1 MSKQVRSGT
10 ANSGFARVSRTVT
23 ADLEHVLEQYNHDY
37 DQVPASLTNLGEYW
51 SAIFNPDV
59 ARELNVELVKEFE
72 PHQRC
77 PIMDVCFS
85 PDGRYLASRSCG
97 AAQIWHVQQDWQ
109 KINDFPDSPT
119 SDEGGFGGESEPV
132 HFSPDSRLIATG
144 GEEGHICIWNIESRS
159 RLHQIP
165 GHDGGVRALAFSN
178 DGKVL
183 ASSGG
188 DNTVCLWHV
197 ESADL
202 IKKFAVG
209 GVVLDVTWSPDGSL
223 LAASS
228 GHDIIIWDV
237 GTKSVLSRFETRSQG
252 RSSLIA
258 SLVFSTNGKML
269 ISGGFDGWI
278 KVWSLEDGIPDKEAL
293 LLQLR
298 GQEEVICSL
307 AVTPDNR
314 WLISGSKNR
323 DLMLWDLQSGDAQVL
338 VSAFANSVTGVD
350 VSTKGSL
357 IATSC
362 GDGKIRIFSYSPYTS
377 PEPEVASKVYTPGSL
392 RGFDMSL
399 GHFPGHHFPIMT
411 GNAGDWLSPT
421 LSIRELCMLKFMD
434 EITDKPDW
442 WAKVH
447 DAEIAGRWKAE
458 ALDAKWGS
466 YRRYGDFTS
475 AMADACITELR
486 KKAKVVQACGF
497 VPTFD
502 YSTCVIKSD
511 SMMDDKLASA
521 LKSSALVLEQGL
533 QGKGWHP
540 GSDGK
545 VLDLVHPSVCP
556 LVYGKSRVLTPGEVV
571 SRDTCVSMMGA
582 GQVIPDPGKAA
593 RKGVRAYNYFSAR
606 FQWLPA
612 EVLIMNGKVK
622 IDSYINNL
630 HPQEH
635 PGIYSIIEHLIEK
648 ALPAWDVVYRW
659 PDEFAHQ
666 RLVVKSVVPECLTPD
681 LCQENYECRPS
692 NRPLETDEEP
702 RSDEEEEEE
711 EEEESDSATSDD
723 HDATKQ
729 IPKRGE
735 TLETDQAPRSDDKKG
750 SDSSDSVDDDAA
762 KTITEQGEKD
772 PKADRRMRD
781 SQWWEQ
787 THPLPLPNPA
797 DAESARGIK
806 PDDIASSRFFLGRG
820 KGTQRIQV
828 IVKLANIHLSP
839 EKPAYDG
846 GSWHVEGLLNEHICA
861 TALFYYDNE
870 NITES
875 RLEFRSVANREDLT
889 GELDYTQNDF
899 DSIKRAFG
907 IDPEG
912 STMQDIG
919 EVSTRQGRAIFF
931 PNILQHRVSPFRLKD
946 ASLPGHRK
954 IVALFL
960 VDPAIPI
967 ISTANVP
974 PQQRGWWRNAKDGKE
989 DVKGESVGAAGPA
1002 DGLMDGEEAGRIM
1015 EELMAERTMHQDKSN
1030 HDLREL
1036 DWDFCEH

>member
-1 MSKQVRSGT
+1 MSKQARPGI
-10 ANSGFARVSRTVT
+10 AKSGFAPVSRTVT
-23 ADLEHVLEQYNHDY
+23 ADLEHVLEQYDHDY
-37 DQVPASLTNLGEYW
+37 DQVPASLIHLGDHW
-51 SAIFNPDV
+51 SAIFNPNV
-59 ARELNVELVKEFE
+59 ARELNVELVKEFG
-72 PHQRC
+72 PHQSFC
-77 PIMDVCFS
+77 PIMDVSFS
-85 PDGRYLASRSCG
+85 PDGRHLASRSCG
-97 AAQIWHVQQDWQ
+97 GAKIWNVQQDWQ
-109 KINDFPDSPT
+109 KIHDFPDSPT
-119 SDEGGFGGESEPV
+119 SDKGMFGGESEAV
-132 HFSPDSRLIATG
+132 RFSPDSRLVATG
-144 GEEGHICIWNIESRS
+144 GGGGDILIWDMESGS
-159 RLHQIP
+159 RKHRIS

-188 DNTVCLWHV
+188 DQTVCLWDA

-202 IKKFAVG
+202 IKKFAVEG
-209 GVVLDVTWSPDGSL
+209 AVLDVNWSPDDSL

-228 GHDIIIWDV
+228 GHDIIIWDA
-237 GTKSVLSRFETRSQG
+237 GTKSVLSRFETKSQG

-258 SLVFSTNGKML
+258 SLVFSPNGKML

-278 KVWSLEDGIPDKEAL
+278 KVWSLEDGIPDNEAL

-314 WLISGSKNR
+314 WLVSGSKNR
-323 DLMLWDLQSGDAQVL
+323 DLLLWDLQSGDAQVL

-350 VSTKGSL
+350 VSTKGDL

-362 GDGKIRIFSYSPYTS
+362 GDGTIRIFSYSPYAS
-377 PEPEVASKVYTPGSL
+377 PEPEAAAKVYTHGSL
-392 RGFDMSL
+392 RGFDMPL
-399 GHFPGHHFPIMT
+399 GHFPAHHFPIMT
-411 GNAGDWLSPT
+411 GNVGDWLSPT
-421 LSIRELCMLKFMD
+421 LSIRELCMLRFMD

-442 WAKVH
+442 WTKVH
-447 DAEIAGRWKAE
+447 DAVIAGRWKAE

-475 AMADACITELR
+475 AMADAVRLDSAYTRAPSVKEQDTNALIFSVSQSCVKRQNWCKHVVLYPPLTTLR
-486 KKAKVVQACGF
+486 
-497 VPTFD
+497 
-502 YSTCVIKSD
+502 
-511 SMMDDKLASA
+511 
-521 LKSSALVLEQGL
+521 L

-556 LVYGKSRVLTPGEVV
+556 LVYGQSRVLTPGQVV
-571 SRDTCVSMMGA
+571 PRDSCVSMMGA
-582 GQVIPDPGKAA
+582 GQVITDPGQAA
-593 RKGVRAYNYFSAR
+593 RKGVRAYNYFSTR

-612 EVLIMNGKVK
+612 EVLITNGKVK

-635 PGIYSIIEHLIEK
+635 PGIYSIIETLIEK
-648 ALPAWDVVYRW
+648 SLPAWDLVYRW

-666 RLVVKSVVPECLTPD
+666 RLVV
-681 LCQENYECRPS
+681 N
-692 NRPLETDEEP
+692 
-702 RSDEEEEEE
+702 
-711 EEEESDSATSDD
+711 
-723 HDATKQ
+723 
-729 IPKRGE
+729 
-735 TLETDQAPRSDDKKG
+735 
-750 SDSSDSVDDDAA
+750 
-762 KTITEQGEKD
+762 
-772 PKADRRMRD
+772 
-781 SQWWEQ
+781 QWWEQ
-787 THPLPLPNPA
+787 THPLRLPNPA
-797 DAESARGIK
+797 DDGFTRGIK
-806 PDDIASSRFFLGRG
+806 PEDIASSEYFLRRG
-820 KGTQRIQV
+820 KGAQRIQV

-870 NITES
+870 NITDS

-889 GELDYTQNDF
+889 GDLDYAQNDF

-919 EVSTRQGRAIFF
+919 EISTRQGRAIFF

-946 ASLPGHRK
+946 ASRPGHRK

-974 PQQRGWWRNAKDGKE
+974 PQQRDWWRNAEKDGGVGGG
-989 DVKGESVGAAGPA
+989 DVKGEGGSTLSKEGVA
-1002 DGLMDGEEAGRIM
+1002 DGLMDSEQASRIM
-1015 EELMAERTMHQDKSN
+1015 EELMAERTMHQDKAN

>member
-1 MSKQVRSGT
+1 MSRQPRPET
-10 ANSGFARVSRTVT
+10 ANIGLARVSRTVT
-23 ADLEHVLEQYNHDY
+23 ADLEHVLKQYNYDY
-37 DQVPASLTNLGEYW
+37 DRVPAPVLHQGEHW

-59 ARELNVELVKEFE
+59 ARELNVELVKQFE
-72 PHQRC
+72 PHTIR
-77 PIMDVCFS
+77 PIMDVSFS

-97 AAQIWHVQQDWQ
+97 AAQIWDVQQDWQ
-109 KINDFPDSPT
+109 KIDDFPDSPT
-119 SDEGGFGGESEPV
+119 SDQGFGGEPESV

-144 GEEGHICIWNIESRS
+144 GEECRILIWDIESRS
-159 RLHQIP
+159 RKHQIA

-178 DGKVL
+178 HGKVL

-188 DNTVCLWHV
+188 DKTVCLWDV

-209 GVVLDVTWSPDGSL
+209 DVVLDVTWSPDDSL

-237 GTKSVLSRFETRSQG
+237 GAKSVLSRFKTRSQG

-258 SLVFSTNGKML
+258 SLVFSPNGKML

-298 GQEEVICSL
+298 GQEEIICSL

-314 WLISGSKNR
+314 WLVSGSKGR
-323 DLMLWDLQSGDAQVL
+323 DLVLWDLQNGDAQVL

-350 VSTKGSL
+350 VSTRGEL

-362 GDGKIRIFSYSPYTS
+362 GDGKIRIFSYSPYPS
-377 PEPEVASKVYTPGSL
+377 PEPEVADKVYTPRSL
-392 RGFDMSL
+392 RGLDLPL

-447 DAEIAGRWKAE
+447 DAGIAGRWKAE
-458 ALDAKWGS
+458 ALDVEWGS
-466 YRRYGDFTS
+466 YRLYGDFTS

-486 KKAKVVQACGF
+486 KKAEVIQACGF

-511 SMMDDKLASA
+511 SMMDDTLASA
-521 LKSSALVLEQGL
+521 LKTSSLVLEQGL

-571 SRDTCVSMMGA
+571 PRDTCVSMMGA
-582 GQVIPDPGKAA
+582 GQVIPEPGVAA
-593 RKGVRAYNYFSAR
+593 RKGVRAYNHFSTR

-612 EVLIMNGKVK
+612 DVLITNGKVK

-635 PGIYSIIEHLIEK
+635 PGIYSIIETLIEK
-648 ALPAWDVVYRW
+648 SLPAWDVVYRW

-666 RLVVKSVVPECLTPD
+666 RLVVESAVPECLTPD
-681 LCQENYECRPS
+681 ICQENYECSPS
-692 NRPLETDEEP
+692 NRPLDQDEEP
-702 RSDEEEEEE
+702 RSDD
-711 EEEESDSATSDD
+711 EEESDLSTSDD
-723 HDATKQ
+723 DGAAKK
-729 IPKRGE
+729 IPQRGE
-735 TLETDQAPRSDDKKG
+735 SDR
-750 SDSSDSVDDDAA
+750 
-762 KTITEQGEKD
+762 
-772 PKADRRMRD
+772 KADRRMRD

-787 THPLPLPNPA
+787 THPLRLPDPA
-797 DAESARGIK
+797 DAGFAGRIK
-806 PDDIASSRFFLGRG
+806 PDDIASSGFFLRRG
-820 KGTQRIQV
+820 KGAQRIQV

-870 NITES
+870 NITDS
-875 RLEFRSVANREDLT
+875 QLEFRSLANREDLAT
-889 GELDYTQNDF
+889 GLDYKQNDR
-899 DSIKRAFG
+899 DSIKRTLG
-907 IDPEG
+907 IDTEG

-974 PQQRGWWRNAKDGKE
+974 PQQRDWWRNAKDGQG
-989 DVKGESVGAAGPA
+989 DVKGEPGSTLGGAASLA
-1002 DGLMDGEEAGRIM
+1002 DDGLMDSEEASRIM
-1015 EELMAERTMHQDKSN
+1015 EELMAERTMHQDKTN

-1036 DWDFCEH
+1036 DWNFCEH

>member
-1 MSKQVRSGT
+1 MSKQPRPGIAS
-10 ANSGFARVSRTVT
+10 SGFARVSRTVT
-23 ADLEHVLEQYNHDY
+23 ADLEHVLEQYDHDY
-37 DQVPASLTNLGEYW
+37 DQVPASLIHLGDHW
-51 SAIFNPDV
+51 SAIFNPNV
-59 ARELNVELVKEFE
+59 ARELNVELVKEFKQHE
-72 PHQRC
+72 SFC
-77 PIMDVCFS
+77 PVMDVSFS
-85 PDGRYLASRSCG
+85 PDGRHLASRSCG
-97 AAQIWHVQQDWQ
+97 AAQIWSVQQDWQ
-109 KINDFPDSPT
+109 KVHDFPDSPT
-119 SDEGGFGGESEPV
+119 SDEGGFGGESEAI
-132 HFSPDSRLIATG
+132 HFSPDSRLVATG
-144 GEEGHICIWNIESRS
+144 GGGGDILIWDLESGS
-159 RLHQIP
+159 RKHRIS

-188 DNTVCLWHV
+188 DKTVCLWDV

-202 IKKFAVG
+202 IKKFAVEG
-209 GVVLDVTWSPDGSL
+209 AVFDVNWSPDDSL

-228 GHDIIIWDV
+228 GHDIIIWDA

-258 SLVFSTNGKML
+258 SLVFSPNGKML

-298 GQEEVICSL
+298 GQEEMICSL

-314 WLISGSKNR
+314 WLVSGSKNR
-323 DLMLWDLQSGDAQVL
+323 DLLLWDLQSGDAQVL

-350 VSTKGSL
+350 VSTKGDL

-377 PEPEVASKVYTPGSL
+377 PEPPEAAAKVYTHGSL
-392 RGFDMSL
+392 RGFDMPL
-399 GHFPGHHFPIMT
+399 GHFPAHHFPIMT
-411 GNAGDWLSPT
+411 GNVGDWLSPT

-442 WAKVH
+442 WTKVH
-447 DAEIAGRWKAE
+447 DADIAGRWKAE
-458 ALDAKWGS
+458 ALDAQWGS

-486 KKAKVVQACGF
+486 KKAELVQACGF

-502 YSTCVIKSD
+502 YSTCVVKSD
-511 SMMDDKLASA
+511 SMMDDTLASA
-521 LKSSALVLEQGL
+521 LKSSSLVLEQGL

-556 LVYGKSRVLTPGEVV
+556 LVYGQSRVLTPGQVV
-571 SRDTCVSMMGA
+571 PRDSCVSMMGA
-582 GQVIPDPGKAA
+582 GQVITDPGQAA
-593 RKGVRAYNYFSAR
+593 RKGVRAYNYFSTR

-612 EVLIMNGKVK
+612 EVLITNGKVK

-635 PGIYSIIEHLIEK
+635 LGIYSIIETLIEK
-648 ALPAWDVVYRW
+648 SLPAWDLVYRW

-666 RLVVKSVVPECLTPD
+666 RLVVKSVVPECQTPD
-681 LCQENYECRPS
+681 ICQEKYECSPS
-692 NRPLETDEEP
+692 NRPLETEEEP

-711 EEEESDSATSDD
+711 EQEEQEKSDSATLDNN
-723 HDATKQ
+723 
-729 IPKRGE
+729 
-735 TLETDQAPRSDDKKG
+735 
-750 SDSSDSVDDDAA
+750 DAA
-762 KTITEQGEKD
+762 RTILEQGEND
-772 PKADRRMRD
+772 AKALRRMRD

-787 THPLPLPNPA
+787 THPLRLPNPA
-797 DAESARGIK
+797 DDGFARGIK
-806 PDDIASSRFFLGRG
+806 PEDIASSKYFLRRG
-820 KGTQRIQV
+820 KGAQRIQV

-839 EKPAYDG
+839 EKPSYDG

-870 NITES
+870 NITDS

-889 GELDYTQNDF
+889 GDLDYAQNDF

-919 EVSTRQGRAIFF
+919 EISTRQGRAIFF

-946 ASLPGHRK
+946 ASRPGHRK

-974 PQQRGWWRNAKDGKE
+974 PQQGDWWRNAEKDGGGGGGGGGG
-989 DVKGESVGAAGPA
+989 DVKGEGGSTLGETGVA
-1002 DGLMDGEEAGRIM
+1002 DGLMDSEEASRIM
-1015 EELMAERTMHQDKSN
+1015 EELMAERTMHQDKAN